1 MLLIL
6 EHCYP
11 LSLIN
16 DEVPPYPLVS
26 AAPELGMDSD
36 VFNVCPAWAAL
47 SPDHK
52 PGLSGQTRSDVS
64 VSNVSITR

>member
-1 MLLIL
+1 MINVG
-6 EHCYP
+6 
-11 LSLIN
+11 LSRSPS
-16 DEVPPYPLVS
+16 PPMVS
-26 AAPELGMDSD
+26 AAPDVGMVSD

-47 SPDHK
+47 SPDHN